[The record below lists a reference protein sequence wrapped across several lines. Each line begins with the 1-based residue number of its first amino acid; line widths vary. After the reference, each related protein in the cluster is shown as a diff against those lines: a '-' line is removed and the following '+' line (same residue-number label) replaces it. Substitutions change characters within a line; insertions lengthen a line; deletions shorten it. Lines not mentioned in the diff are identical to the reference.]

1 LKLYEHETKTILKD
15 HGIPTPRG
23 TLAANPIQ
31 ARFAATNL
39 RPPFAVKAQVLV
51 AGRGKSGGILFA
63 NTLDEVQEA
72 AEKLFKA
79 QIKGISVKKIL
90 IEEIIPI
97 KKELYMG
104 ISIDRAE
111 RKYVLMTSY
120 KGGVDIEEI
129 AEKNPKHIVKTILD
143 PKGYSLSEGQ
153 DIARRLG
160 YENGQQK
167 QLSEIIKRFVEVGM
181 DYDSELIEVN
191 PLAETEDGGFVAVDA
206 RLIIDD
212 NAVFRHKEYQEKIA
226 APERENTPEETEAQK
241 IGIAYVK
248 LEGNIGVIGNG
259 AGLVMSTLDMVQ
271 YFGGNPANFLDLG
284 GGAPLERIIAALK
297 IVLADQNVK
306 VLLIN
311 ILGGMTKCDDV
322 ARGIVDAKSTL
333 DSQLPIVVRLM
344 GTNEEEGKRILNEAQ
359 IQVLDSME
367 EAAQR
372 AVKLAEV

>member
-1 LKLYEHETKTILKD
+1 
-15 HGIPTPRG
+15 
-23 TLAANPIQ
+23 
-31 ARFAATNL
+31 
-39 RPPFAVKAQVLV
+39 
-51 AGRGKSGGILFA
+51 
-63 NTLDEVQEA
+63 
-72 AEKLFKA
+72 
-79 QIKGISVKKIL
+79 
-90 IEEIIPI
+90 
-97 KKELYMG
+97 
-104 ISIDRAE
+104 
-111 RKYVLMTSY
+111 
-120 KGGVDIEEI
+120 
-129 AEKNPKHIVKTILD
+129 
-143 PKGYSLSEGQ
+143 
-153 DIARRLG
+153 
-160 YENGQQK
+160 
-167 QLSEIIKRFVEVGM
+167 
-181 DYDSELIEVN
+181 
-191 PLAETEDGGFVAVDA
+191 AETEDGGFVAVDA

-226 APERENTPEETEAQK
+226 APGRENTPEETEAQK

-271 YFGGNPANFLDLG
+271 FFGGKPANFLDLG

-344 GTNEEEGKRILNEAQ
+344 GTNEEEGKRILNDAQ

-367 EAAQR
+367 ESAQR
-372 AVKLAEV
+372 AVELAEV